1 MESTLDSV
9 KYSVEEQ
16 LGYEVVLRGMVR
28 ASTLPAWDMRRNGKG
43 EGASKEQD
51 NSGDEWVYATIA
63 DDAMFAKW
71 VEDRVLANGEGAA
84 LDVCIAEKR
93 WF

>member
-1 MESTLDSV
+1 MDSTLESV
-9 KYSVEEQ
+9 KCSVEDQ

-28 ASTLPAWDMRRNGKG
+28 VSTLPTWDVRRQMKG
-43 EGASKEQD
+43 AGQGECCGE
-51 NSGDEWVYATIA
+51 DEWVYATIA
-63 DDAMFAKW
+63 DDGMFSNW
-71 VEDRVLANGEGAA
+71 VEERVLADGEGAA